1 MAASMIRWWLRAVVV
16 YTLLGA
22 AVIHAAQARSHDEGV
37 GRVDPGSVSP
47 YPWGLVG
54 VEQGRGDDAARSD
67 VGCGQTPVSD
77 LMARASVRRVPTLL
91 SVARPR

>member
-37 GRVDPGSVSP
+37 GRVDPGSVSRTP
-47 YPWGLVG
+47 GGWWALSRAAATMPRAAMW
-54 VEQGRGDDAARSD
+54 DADKLPSA
-67 VGCGQTPVSD
+67 T
-77 LMARASVRRVPTLL
+77 
-91 SVARPR
+91 